1 MTYSIIIP
9 TYNSAKVIKHCLD
22 SIIEQTYKD
31 YEILVMD
38 GCSKDETV
46 QIVLSYKDNRIKVYS
61 KPDKGI
67 YDAMNKGIDI
77 AMGDWLLFLG
87 SDDYLFNS
95 EVLSNVSHYLSKDF
109 DVVYGESESHWSEMH
124 RGEWSLEKLEANRV
138 HQAIFYNRR
147 FFGHTLRYNIQYKV
161 CADFDMNLKWFLNK
175 KYHHKYIPVT
185 ISHMSDG
192 GMSSVVKDEAFY
204 KNYGLN
210 KIMYN
215 QHVLTPL
222 YKKRAARQYIQENP
236 NKIIMKFILTI
247 YVYNMIIFQKISDA
261 CKL

>member
-87 SDDYLFNS
+87 SDDYLYKDDVLLN
-95 EVLSNVSHYLSKDF
+95 VLPYLSNDL
-109 DVVYGESESHWSEMH
+109 DVIYGEVESHWSELH
-124 RGEWSLEKLEANRV
+124 RGKWTLAKIEANRC

-147 FFGHTLRYNIQYKV
+147 FFGAKLRYNLKYPIL
-161 CADFDMNLKWFLNK
+161 ADFDMNLKWFLNSNNR
-175 KYHHKYIPVT
+175 HLYIPIL
-185 ISHMSDG
+185 ISHFSDG
-192 GMSSVVKDEAFY
+192 GCSTTIHDDIFY
-204 KNYGLN
+204 QDVGLN
-210 KIMYN
+210 KLKYN
-215 QHVLTPL
+215 HHVLTPL
-222 YKKRAARQYIQENP
+222 YKKRAARQWVEANP
-236 NKIIMKFILTI
+236 DKYIMKEILTLYANI
-247 YVYNMIIFQKISDA
+247 MSVLHKVTNIK
-261 CKL
+261 